1 MSVARWTL
9 DFLRPYRS
17 QAGTIVALSLVEVAL
32 AAIAPWPLKVIV
44 DNVLGGL
51 PLPDVLAGITPAQIA
66 SSAVALLV
74 AVVIVG
80 LLVQVAHELVRMT
93 HTQMQVRVA
102 QRVVYTLR
110 GQLLSHLQAL
120 PLRHHLTTPT
130 ADSVYRLDAD
140 AHCVDDLIIGGV
152 FPIFMAGLKLAVMF
166 VVLLWVDVQLALL
179 SLAVAPFLF
188 LCLRF
193 YSRTLLERAERVKAL
208 ESTMIERAFEILASV
223 VAVKSFARERH
234 ELERFTRTGAE
245 TMHAR
250 LRLTWQE
257 SLFSL
262 VVTTI
267 TLAGTALVLGVGG
280 LHVLE
285 GTLTLGSLLVVV
297 AYLAAVYDPISAIAH
312 ATGSLQQAVASA
324 RRVREIFDLTPETV
338 HDAEGVDASSVRGRI
353 RFESVSF
360 AYGDGSGDDARDAD
374 GHLVVDSVSFE
385 AAPGEMVAL
394 VGLSGAGKTTIASLI
409 PRFFEPTSGRILID
423 GVEVSRYA
431 LGPLRERIAL
441 VPQQPVLFSGTIA
454 DNIRYGRLD
463 ASDAEVVAA
472 ARAAHVHDFVAALPE
487 RYDTPVLERGATLSG
502 GERQR
507 IGIARALLKDA
518 PILILDE
525 PTSAVDAISE
535 GAIFD
540 SLRRLRASH
549 TTIVIA
555 HRLSTI
561 RDATRI
567 LVLDGGRVVAQGTHE
582 DLLLSSALYRRM
594 CERLS
599 VGHPLEDDTDA
610 DRLAWAISR

>member
-9 DFLRPYRS
+9 GFLRPYRR
-17 QAGTIVALSLVEVAL
+17 QAVAIVALSLLEVAL
-32 AAIAPWPLKVIV
+32 AALAPWPLKVIV
-44 DNVLGGL
+44 DHVLGGL
-51 PLPDVLAGITPAQIA
+51 PLPEVLARITPAQVA
-66 SSAVALLV
+66 GSAVALLV
-74 AVVIVG
+74 AVVIAG
-80 LLVQVAHELVRMT
+80 LLIQVVNELVRMT

-152 FPIFMAGLKLAVMF
+152 FPIFIAGLKLAVMF

-188 LCLRF
+188 LSLRF
-193 YSRTLLERAERVKAL
+193 YSRTLVERAERVKEL

-324 RRVREIFDLTPETV
+324 RRVREIFELTPEAV
-338 HDAEGVDASSVRGRI
+338 HDADGLDASGVRGHI

-360 AYGDGSGDDARDAD
+360 TYGDSRP
-374 GHLVVDSVSFE
+374 VVDSVSFE
-385 AAPGEMVAL
+385 AAPGELVAL

-409 PRFFEPTSGRILID
+409 PRFFEPTAGRVLVD

-431 LGPLRERIAL
+431 LGSLRERIAL
-441 VPQQPVLFSGTIA
+441 VPQQPVLFAGTIA

-463 ASDAEVVAA
+463 ASDGEVVAA
-472 ARAAHVHDFVAALPE
+472 ARAAHVHDFVVALPE
-487 RYDTPVLERGATLSG
+487 GYDTPVLERGATLSG

-567 LVLDGGRVVAQGTHE
+567 LVLDGGRVVGQGTHQE
-582 DLLLSSALYRRM
+582 LLSASALYRRM

-599 VGHPLEDDTDA
+599 VGRPLEDDADA
-610 DRLAWAISR
+610 DRLAWAVSP

>member
-9 DFLRPYRS
+9 GFLRPYRRR
-17 QAGTIVALSLVEVAL
+17 AVAIVALSLLEVAL
-32 AAIAPWPLKVIV
+32 AALAPWPLKVIV
-44 DNVLGGL
+44 DHVLGGL
-51 PLPDVLAGITPAQIA
+51 PLPDALARITPAEIA
-66 SSAVALLV
+66 DSAVALLV
-74 AVVIVG
+74 AVVMVG
-80 LLVQVAHELVRMT
+80 LLVQVVHELVRMT

-110 GQLLSHLQAL
+110 GQLLSHLQSL

-152 FPIFMAGLKLAVMF
+152 FPIFMAGLKLAAMF
-166 VVLLWVDVQLALL
+166 AILLWVDVQLALL

-188 LCLRF
+188 FSLRF
-193 YSRTLLERAERVKAL
+193 YSRTLLERAERVKVL

-234 ELERFTRTGAE
+234 ELDRFTKTGAE

-338 HDAEGVDASSVRGRI
+338 HDAEGLDASKVRGHI
-353 RFESVSF
+353 RFESVTF
-360 AYGDGSGDDARDAD
+360 AYGDSRP
-374 GHLVVDSVSFE
+374 VVDSVSFE

-394 VGLSGAGKTTIASLI
+394 VGLTGAGKTTIASLI
-409 PRFFEPTSGRILID
+409 PRFFEPTAGRVLVD

-431 LGPLRERIAL
+431 LGSLRERIAL

-463 ASDAEVVAA
+463 ASDGEVVAA
-472 ARAAHVHDFVAALPE
+472 ARAAHVHDFVAGLPE
-487 RYDTPVLERGATLSG
+487 GYDTPVLERGATLSG

-507 IGIARALLKDA
+507 LGIARALLKDA

-567 LVLDGGRVVAQGTHE
+567 LVLDGGQVAAQGTHE
-582 DLLLSSALYRRM
+582 ELLAASPLYRRM

-599 VGHPLEDDTDA
+599 VGRPLEDDADA
-610 DRLAWAISR
+610 DRLAWAVSP

>member
-9 DFLRPYRS
+9 GFLRPYRR
-17 QAGTIVALSLVEVAL
+17 QAVAIVALSLLEVAL
-32 AAIAPWPLKVIV
+32 AALAPWPLKVIV
-44 DNVLGGL
+44 DYVLGGL
-51 PLPDVLAGITPAQIA
+51 PLPGTLARITPAQVA
-66 SSAVALLV
+66 GSAAALLV
-74 AVVIVG
+74 AVVIAG
-80 LLVQVAHELVRMT
+80 LLIQVVNELVRMT

-188 LCLRF
+188 LSLRF
-193 YSRTLLERAERVKAL
+193 YSRTLLERAERVKEL

-234 ELERFTRTGAE
+234 ELERFEKTGAE

-324 RRVREIFDLTPETV
+324 RRVREIFELAPETV
-338 HDAEGVDASSVRGRI
+338 HDTQGVDASGVRGHI

-360 AYGDGSGDDARDAD
+360 AYDESRP
-374 GHLVVDSVSFE
+374 VVDSVSFE
-385 AAPGEMVAL
+385 AAPGDLIAL

-409 PRFFEPTSGRILID
+409 PRFFEPTAGRVLID
-423 GVEVSRYA
+423 GVDVSRYA
-431 LGPLRERIAL
+431 LGSLRERIAL

-463 ASDAEVVAA
+463 ASDGEVVAA

-487 RYDTPVLERGATLSG
+487 GYDTPVLERGATLSG

-507 IGIARALLKDA
+507 IGIARALLRDA

-582 DLLLSSALYRRM
+582 GLLAASPLYRRM

-599 VGHPLEDDTDA
+599 VGRPLEDDAEA
-610 DRLAWAISR
+610 DRLAWAVAP

>member
-9 DFLRPYRS
+9 GFLRPYGR
-17 QAGTIVALSLVEVAL
+17 QAAAIVALSLLEVTL
-32 AAIAPWPLKVIV
+32 AALAPWPLKVIV
-44 DNVLGGL
+44 DHVLGGL
-51 PLPDVLAGITPAQIA
+51 PLPDALARITPAQVA
-66 SSAVALLV
+66 GSAVALLV
-74 AVVIVG
+74 AVVVVG
-80 LLVQVAHELVRMT
+80 LLVQVVHELVRMT

-193 YSRTLLERAERVKAL
+193 YSRTLLERAERVKEL

-324 RRVREIFDLTPETV
+324 RRVREIFELTPEPV
-338 HDAEGVDASSVRGRI
+338 QAGGVDASAMRGHI

-360 AYGDGSGDDARDAD
+360 TYGESRP
-374 GHLVVDSVSFE
+374 VVDSVSFE
-385 AAPGEMVAL
+385 AAPGEMIAL
-394 VGLSGAGKTTIASLI
+394 VGLTGAGKTTVASLI
-409 PRFFEPTSGRILID
+409 PRFFEPTAGRVLVD

-431 LGPLRERIAL
+431 LGSLRERIAL

-463 ASDAEVVAA
+463 ASDGEVVAA

-487 RYDTPVLERGATLSG
+487 GYDTPVLERGATLSG

-582 DLLLSSALYRRM
+582 ELLRTSPLYRRM

-599 VGHPLEDDTDA
+599 VGRPLEDDADA
-610 DRLAWAISR
+610 DRLAWAASP

>member
-1 MSVARWTL
+1 MSVVRWTL
-9 DFLRPYRS
+9 AFLRPYRR
-17 QAGTIVALSLVEVAL
+17 QGTAIVALSLLEVAL
-32 AAIAPWPLKVIV
+32 AALAPWPLKVIV
-44 DNVLGGL
+44 DHVLSGL
-51 PLPDVLAGITPAQIA
+51 PLPEALAAVTPAQVA
-66 SSAVALLV
+66 GSAVALLI
-74 AVVIVG
+74 AVVIAG
-80 LLVQVAHELVRMT
+80 LLIQVVLEMVRMT

-110 GQLLSHLQAL
+110 GQLLAHLQAL

-152 FPIFMAGLKLAVMF
+152 FPLLIAGIKLAVMF
-166 VVLLWVDVQLALL
+166 VVLLWVDVPLALL

-193 YSRTLLERAERVKAL
+193 YSRTLVERAERVKAL

-234 ELERFTRTGAE
+234 ELERFTRTGTE
-245 TMHAR
+245 TMRAR
-250 LRLTWQE
+250 LSLTWQE

-267 TLAGTALVLGVGG
+267 TLAGTALVLAVGG
-280 LHVLE
+280 MHVLE
-285 GTLTLGSLLVVV
+285 GTLTVGSLLVVV

-312 ATGSLQQAVASA
+312 STGSLQQAVASA
-324 RRVREIFDLTPETV
+324 RRVRQIFDLTPETV
-338 HDAEGVDASSVRGRI
+338 GDDQGVDAAAVHGHV

-360 AYGDGSGDDARDAD
+360 AYDKVSGDGRN
-374 GHLVVDSVSFE
+374 VVDSIDFE
-385 AAPGEMVAL
+385 AKPGEMVAL
-394 VGLSGAGKTTIASLI
+394 VGLTGAGKTTIASLI
-409 PRFFEPTSGRILID
+409 PRFFEPSGGRILID
-423 GVEVSRYA
+423 GVDVRRYA
-431 LGPLRERIAL
+431 LSSLRERIAL
-441 VPQQPVLFSGTIA
+441 VPQQPVLFSGTIG

-463 ASDAEVVAA
+463 ATDVDVAAA
-472 ARAAHVHDFVAALPE
+472 ARAAHVHDFVSRLPQG
-487 RYDTPVLERGATLSG
+487 YDTPVVERGATLSG

-525 PTSAVDAISE
+525 PTSAVDALSE
-535 GAIFD
+535 EAIFD
-540 SLRRLRASH
+540 SLRSLRRDH

-567 LVLDGGRVVAQGTHE
+567 LVLDGGRLVAQGTHE
-582 DLLLSSALYRRM
+582 QLTRESPLYRRM

-599 VGHPLEDDTDA
+599 VGRSLEEDTEA
-610 DRLAWAISR
+610 ERLEWAGSR